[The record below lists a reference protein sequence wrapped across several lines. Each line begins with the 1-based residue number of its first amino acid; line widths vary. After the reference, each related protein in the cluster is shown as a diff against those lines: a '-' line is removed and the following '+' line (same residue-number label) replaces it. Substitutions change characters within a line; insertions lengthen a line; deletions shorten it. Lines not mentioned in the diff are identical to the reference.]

1 MVRYKNL
8 IENEY
13 KKKKKTFE
21 SLSKEAGE
29 LLLKTTLTKSLTYW
43 KVFVFKFLLIR
54 SKASLPFHTSLP

>member
-13 KKKKKTFE
+13 KKKQKTFE

-29 LLLKTTLTKSLTYW
+29 LLLKTTLTKSLWLTG
-43 KVFVFKFLLIR
+43 KFLFL
-54 SKASLPFHTSLP
+54 SFCL

>member
-13 KKKKKTFE
+13 KKKKKKTFE

-29 LLLKTTLTKSLTYW
+29 LLLKTTLTKSL
-43 KVFVFKFLLIR
+43 
-54 SKASLPFHTSLP
+54 

>member
-29 LLLKTTLTKSLTYW
+29 LLLKTTLTKSL
-43 KVFVFKFLLIR
+43 
-54 SKASLPFHTSLP
+54 